1 MYAITE
7 KPFTVR
13 RWTKITFWGWLL
25 GVVFIL
31 MISSFLDSIGI
42 EGMQFYLGVGMGAG
56 VGLTQW
62 LSLKKYIEMN
72 TNWIWFS
79 VFGMGIP
86 FIIIDYI
93 PSEIIPHKLPL
104 SIPLG
109 AIATGFLQYMLLK
122 KHSENAKLW
131 IAGSFTGWSLGVAI
145 VFIIDYTNHLKSVI
159 PSNLVIALIN
169 LFLILAGGVILGVIT
184 GNTMKK
190 ILR

>member
-1 MYAITE
+1 MDTITE

-13 RWTKITFWGWLL
+13 RWTKVTFWGWLL

-62 LSLKKYIEMN
+62 LSLKKYIEIN

-93 PSEIIPHKLPL
+93 PSEVIPHKLPF

-109 AIATGFLQYMLLK
+109 AITAGFLQYLLLK
-122 KHSENAKLW
+122 KHSAKANLW
-131 IAGSFTGWSLGVAI
+131 IAGSFVGWSLGVTT
-145 VFIIDYTNHLKSVI
+145 VFIIDYTNYIKSLI
-159 PSNLVIALIN
+159 PFNLVIALIN
-169 LFLILAGGVILGVIT
+169 LLLILAGGIILGVIT
-184 GNTMKK
+184 GKTLKK
-190 ILR
+190 ILG